1 MVNEKQTKRE
11 RNIRSKLMAA
21 IAMLLVSS
29 IMMVSTTYAWF
40 TLSTAPEVTG
50 ITTNIASNGNLE
62 IALSPAS
69 GVGTEVGNATTGIS
83 ELVAKN
89 LTWGNLVD
97 MSDDSYNLGNLTLAP
112 SKLYLTMT
120 GTKMSLGANVLATP
134 SYGADGRISGLNPNA
149 FIASKSGNDYIDP
162 GVTTTTVEG
171 ENGQTTTNTT
181 KNPHTF
187 GVRAVGTSSGL
198 SAQASAL
205 RTARATM
212 TSEIAASISAA
223 SRSLTETGAALA
235 EMMITHAMATGTDT
249 ANYSGYRDDL
259 QTLITELGNSVTSI
273 DKALKAYLTA
283 AATTIADETV
293 FNTAITQINGL
304 DMNTL
309 DASSG
314 KITVADQEITVPNEF
329 ALALAARKTIK
340 TNIDAAQAELND
352 VTGTSWTDYSPL
364 LNTSGANAVKIN
376 GKTMADIETMDDNAL
391 YPFAI
396 SMLRDATIELY
407 DGSGLYYDLAEI
419 SGNIVAVL
427 KGVQIEE
434 INKGGI
440 HLTNVEM
447 ERVTIK
453 TAVPSTQAIHLTTLQ
468 AQTNGITAAASS
480 GAVRVDTNYGYIIDL
495 MVRTNAA
502 DTKLMLQTEGA
513 QRVYGE
519 SNSIATMGNGTSF
532 VFKTYNYDQ
541 VASLQNLLTSIR
553 VVFFD
558 PTQGANEV
566 LGLAKVVSAPVVTST
581 VVGTKTVDGTAVD
594 VVEYTITGYLEL
606 CNIVSYTMTDGTE
619 VALTS
624 TGTCDAGSALVDDQ
638 ATPGYAE
645 DDVLCDLTQN
655 QAQPISVMVYLD
667 GTNVTSADVLADESV
682 TGALNL
688 QFRSSAD
695 LAPMENSDLMNMVAY
710 NVTKGV
716 GVTGT
721 DKVLEGVPYS
731 FTLAEGYK
739 LKSITIKGA
748 AMTSLPTGDTS
759 RHYSIDATSI
769 NGDIVIVTEKIVP
782 ATYTVTRPTG
792 VGGSETAT
800 EGTPYYFNVQT
811 GYTLADV
818 TVGGASV
825 MSDLAVS
832 NSTYTIPGAKVTG
845 NIVITVTANP

>member
-69 GVGTEVGNATTGIS
+69 GVGTEVGNATTGNTNVVS
-83 ELVAKN
+83 KN

-97 MSDDSYNLGNLTLAP
+97 MSDASYNLGNLTLAP
-112 SKLYLTMT
+112 STLYITMT
-120 GTKMSLGANVLATP
+120 GTEMSLGSNVLATP
-134 SYGADGRISGLNPNA
+134 TYGADGRISGLTPNA
-149 FIASKSGNDYIDP
+149 FIASKSGDDYVEPGTTSTTVD
-162 GVTTTTVEG
+162 GVTT
-171 ENGQTTTNTT
+171 TT

-198 SAQASAL
+198 SAQASTR

-235 EMMITHAMATGTDT
+235 EMMITHAMATGADN
-249 ANYSGYRDDL
+249 ADYSSYKGDL
-259 QTLITELGNSVTSI
+259 QTLITELNNSVTSI

-293 FNTAITQINGL
+293 FNTVITEINKL
-304 DMNTL
+304 VMAEL

-314 KITVADQEITVPNEF
+314 KITVAGQEITVPNEF

-340 TNIDAAQAELND
+340 TNIDAAQAKLNA
-352 VTGTSWTDYSPL
+352 VTGTSWTDYSPVLNCL

-453 TAVPSTQAIHLTTLQ
+453 TAVPSSQAIHLTTLQ

-480 GAVRVDTNYGYIIDL
+480 GAIRVDTNYGYIIDL

-519 SNSIATMGNGTSF
+519 SNSSATMGNGTSF
-532 VFKTYNYDQ
+532 VFKTYNYNQ

-553 VVFFD
+553 AVFFD
-558 PTQGANEV
+558 PTQDTNKV
-566 LGLAKVVSAPVVTST
+566 LGLAKVVSAPVVTSV
-581 VVGTKTVDGTAVD
+581 VVGTEIVDGTAVD
-594 VVEYTITGYLEL
+594 IVEYTVTGYLEL
-606 CNIVSYTMTDGTE
+606 CNIVSATATDGSSE
-619 VALTS
+619 VALTA
-624 TGTCDAGSALVDDQ
+624 TGTCYAGSAKTDDQ
-638 ATPGYAE
+638 TTPGFAE
-645 DDVLCDLTQN
+645 NDVLCELTQN

-739 LKSITIKGA
+739 LKSITIKGE
-748 AMTSLPTGDTS
+748 AMTNLPAGDTS

-769 NGDIVIVTEKIVP
+769 KGDIVIVTEKI
-782 ATYTVTRPTG
+782 ASAQG
-792 VGGSETAT
+792 DST
-800 EGTPYYFNVQT
+800 EG
-811 GYTLADV
+811 
-818 TVGGASV
+818 
-825 MSDLAVS
+825 
-832 NSTYTIPGAKVTG
+832 
-845 NIVITVTANP
+845 

>member
-259 QTLITELGNSVTSI
+259 QTLITELNNSVTSI

-329 ALALAARKTIK
+329 VVGYGLDYDEKYRAL
-340 TNIDAAQAELND
+340 
-352 VTGTSWTDYSPL
+352 
-364 LNTSGANAVKIN
+364 
-376 GKTMADIETMDDNAL
+376 
-391 YPFAI
+391 PFI
-396 SMLRDATIELY
+396 
-407 DGSGLYYDLAEI
+407 G
-419 SGNIVAVL
+419 VL
-427 KGVQIEE
+427 KPEVY
-434 INKGGI
+434 
-440 HLTNVEM
+440 
-447 ERVTIK
+447 
-453 TAVPSTQAIHLTTLQ
+453 ST
-468 AQTNGITAAASS
+468 
-480 GAVRVDTNYGYIIDL
+480 
-495 MVRTNAA
+495 
-502 DTKLMLQTEGA
+502 
-513 QRVYGE
+513 
-519 SNSIATMGNGTSF
+519 
-532 VFKTYNYDQ
+532 
-541 VASLQNLLTSIR
+541 
-553 VVFFD
+553 
-558 PTQGANEV
+558 
-566 LGLAKVVSAPVVTST
+566 
-581 VVGTKTVDGTAVD
+581 
-594 VVEYTITGYLEL
+594 
-606 CNIVSYTMTDGTE
+606 
-619 VALTS
+619 
-624 TGTCDAGSALVDDQ
+624 
-638 ATPGYAE
+638 
-645 DDVLCDLTQN
+645 
-655 QAQPISVMVYLD
+655 
-667 GTNVTSADVLADESV
+667 
-682 TGALNL
+682 
-688 QFRSSAD
+688 
-695 LAPMENSDLMNMVAY
+695 
-710 NVTKGV
+710 
-716 GVTGT
+716 
-721 DKVLEGVPYS
+721 
-731 FTLAEGYK
+731 
-739 LKSITIKGA
+739 
-748 AMTSLPTGDTS
+748 
-759 RHYSIDATSI
+759 
-769 NGDIVIVTEKIVP
+769 
-782 ATYTVTRPTG
+782 
-792 VGGSETAT
+792 
-800 EGTPYYFNVQT
+800 
-811 GYTLADV
+811 
-818 TVGGASV
+818 
-825 MSDLAVS
+825 
-832 NSTYTIPGAKVTG
+832 
-845 NIVITVTANP
+845 